1 MHKELPIPII
11 DATRTLFDVGALGLV
26 VIDPDFNVV
35 GRHGKLVDWVEPET
49 NAMDSMPFL
58 VGLDETLS
66 DLAGGDAAPFRLS
79 NLTFNDPQGTAPRV
93 FTIQIYGRPGD
104 NDVSLLFQDASELA
118 ALEQKVLQRSNE
130 LALAQSALQ
139 QAKEAAE
146 AANRAKTA
154 FLANISHE
162 LLTPLSVISGDS
174 ELLCGDGIGVDDI
187 RTYASDI
194 YESSLYLADLVTD
207 LLDLSRAEVGGMELL
222 EEPVGILDIVEDALG
237 MVRQLPFAAK
247 LTFEHDIPHD
257 LPQLNA
263 DARRI
268 KQMLI
273 NLLTNAAK
281 FTPDGGHIDVIA
293 KRADSGDT
301 IVSVRD
307 SGIGIDA
314 SKIDGLLTPF
324 SQANSPVRANSPKG
338 VGLGLALTRTLM
350 ELHGGSLS
358 LESKPGT
365 GTTVHLRFPASRV
378 LVPGD
383 PA

>member
-1 MHKELPIPII
+1 MHKDLPIPII

-26 VIDPDFNVV
+26 VIDPDFTVV

-66 DLAGGDAAPFRLS
+66 DLARGDAPPFRLS
-79 NLTFNDPQGTAPRV
+79 NLTLNDPEGTAPRV

-104 NDVSLLFQDASELA
+104 SDVSLLFQDASEMAL
-118 ALEQKVLQRSNE
+118 LEQKVLQRSNE

-174 ELLCGDGIGVDDI
+174 EILCGDGIGGDDI

-222 EEPVGILDIVEDALG
+222 EEPVDILSVVEDALG
-237 MVRQLPFAAK
+237 MARQLPFAAQ
-247 LTFEHDIPHD
+247 LTFEHTIPHD

-281 FTPDGGHIDVIA
+281 FTPDGGRIDVA
-293 KRADSGDT
+293 AEREESGDLT
-301 IVSVRD
+301 VSVRD
-307 SGIGIDA
+307 TGIGIAKAD
-314 SKIDGLLTPF
+314 IDGLLAPF
-324 SQANSPVRANSPKG
+324 SQAQSPVRANGPKG

-350 ELHGGSLS
+350 ELHGGTIS
-358 LESKPGT
+358 LESQLGA

-378 LVPGD
+378 LHPGNSV
-383 PA
+383 